1 MREYIINK
9 IELQTFMKMNKL
21 FLGLFVGVILGAC
34 SNDELGIIPNDTPN
48 VFTGDEAYINVRLAD
63 AGSLTR
69 ATEGD
74 FEYGIN
80 EQSVKNAY
88 FYFYDADGVFVAQGD
103 VWTSGTPSTTTPA
116 GNIEFAGNNVVVL
129 KGLDKKNYPK
139 YMVAVLNKPNGFVYG
154 NTLDEMQTVLADN
167 NAEGIYYPETT
178 NSVTTNYFTMSTTS
192 YTDTNREKY
201 FVAEIKE
208 EHFSLEPMTD
218 ANAITNAVTVY
229 VERLAAKVTLNV
241 SDELEKDENG
251 RYPIKV
257 TVAGEDNSAG
267 GGNIASEDLY
277 VEMLGWKL
285 NATAKNSYMV
295 KNIDPTWTDNGL
307 GFTWNRAG
315 NYRSHWGK
323 SFNYGFSGYP
333 ENAAGVPAN
342 SQYLNYVDLET
353 GLTALETPAY
363 CAENTNTNTIVT
375 ANFPS
380 AVTSILLKAK
390 ICDVNGNALDL
401 VRYSGILFKQ
411 DSFLE
416 YVLSV
421 LKAKNQLD
429 VWYEDGQDGLGNT
442 KYTQI
447 GKEYVKLENVGDG
460 KVKVVFTN
468 EHGASL
474 YTGNGSNYS
483 DEIIVTLNE
492 NLAAASADAIAYN
505 GGLMYY
511 NIPIEHLN
519 NDEVVENGTIPEA
532 KYGVVRNHHYV
543 VTIDKL
549 ENIGK
554 GIFDEGER
562 IVPGDDPDDDT
573 YYVGAKINILS
584 WKIVSQNVEL

>member
-1 MREYIINK
+1 MRKYIINK

-21 FLGLFVGVILGAC
+21 FLGLFVCATLSAC

-69 ATEGD
+69 ATEGE
-74 FEYGIN
+74 FEYGTN

-88 FYFYDADGVFVAQGD
+88 FYFYDADGVFVTQGD
-103 VWTSGTPSTTTPA
+103 VWTGGTPSTTTPV
-116 GNIEFAGNNVVVL
+116 GNIEFAGNNIVVL

-167 NAEGIYYPETT
+167 NAEGIYFPETT

-201 FVAEIKE
+201 FVAEVKE

-218 ANAITNAVTVY
+218 ASAITNTVTVY

-257 TVAGEDNSAG
+257 TVAGEDNSAES
-267 GGNIASEDLY
+267 GNIASEDLY
-277 VEMLGWKL
+277 VELLGWKL
-285 NATAKNSYMV
+285 NATAKNSFMV
-295 KNIDPTWTDNGL
+295 KNIDPTWTDNDL
-307 GFTWNRAG
+307 GFTWNRAV

-323 SFNYGFSGYP
+323 SFNYGLSGYP
-333 ENAAGVPAN
+333 ENVAGVSAN

-353 GLTALETPAY
+353 GLTALETSTY
-363 CAENTNTNTIVT
+363 CAENTNTNTIIT

-390 ICDVNGNALDL
+390 ICDVSGNALDL
-401 VRYSGILFKQ
+401 VRYSGVLFKQ

-421 LKAKNQLD
+421 LKTKNQLD
-429 VWYEDGQDGLGNT
+429 VWYEDGQDDMGNT

-460 KVKVVFTN
+460 KVKVIFTN
-468 EHGASL
+468 EHGTSL

-483 DEIIVTLNE
+483 DEIIATLNN
-492 NLAAASADAIAYN
+492 NLAAASTDAIAYN

-554 GIFDEGER
+554 GIFDENEKN
-562 IVPGDDPDDDT
+562 VPGDDPDDDT

-584 WKIVSQNVEL
+584 WKIVSQNVNL